1 MLQGGIGRIAKELIG
16 RHGCRAAVT
25 RGLMEDKAILSG
37 LRPRPGRRP
46 ACVRRLDGQ
55 KIEFPAL
62 GRRFA
67 DPIIHCP
74 LLH

>member
-1 MLQGGIGRIAKELIG
+1 MMVTYNPDVFNVRDIP
-16 RHGCRAAVT
+16 AA
-25 RGLMEDKAILSG
+25 MKIILT
-37 LRPRPGRRP
+37 
-46 ACVRRLDGQ
+46 AGQ